1 MKNKKRTVI
10 TNLPTRPP
18 IMQTIFY
25 GTVLHYFDAH
35 PIVWGIYI
43 TFFVFAWV
51 VLFLAMLDEVK
62 VNLDDEDSIKAA
74 KTPFAELLKSIFK
87 Q

>member
-1 MKNKKRTVI
+1 MKKKRTVI

-25 GTVLHYFDAH
+25 GTLLHYFDAH

-43 TFFVFAWV
+43 TFFSFAWV
-51 VLFLAMLDEVK
+51 VLFLAMMDEAK
-62 VNLDDEDSIKAA
+62 VNLDDEDSIKDAN
-74 KTPFAELLKSIFK
+74 TPFASKLMKLFK
-87 Q
+87 P